1 MPELRKL
8 IHLTKSVAA
17 VTLPRKYL
25 EALDVK
31 FDSYLEV
38 SLVDQKTIAV
48 RKHSP
53 PQKQ

>member
-8 IHLTKSVAA
+8 IHLTKTAAA

-38 SLVDQKTIAV
+38 SLLDQETIAV

-53 PQKQ
+53 LEKK